1 MAIQK
6 KPLSNEA
13 NIVAR
18 VRGTTTLYAD
28 QSIEFHPDGE
38 VEKPLYNETLATT
51 KFGSLKQTKKRAV
64 MRVLID
70 ANSKSLKTDFLR
82 KSLELIAKLPDDAS
96 EALVMPDFQELV
108 GETNHAKVFLSKEE
122 VLVQIVL
129 RFDEVNP
136 KVADLLS
143 HASAE
148 QLKYIKQFLD
158 PTTVFQSEVA
168 AICMLLSNCQAQHER
183 DIKLMNPKP
192 RKSKKK

>member
-1 MAIQK
+1 MAVQK

-82 KSLELIAKLPDDAS
+82 KSL
-96 EALVMPDFQELV
+96 
-108 GETNHAKVFLSKEE
+108 
-122 VLVQIVL
+122 
-129 RFDEVNP
+129 
-136 KVADLLS
+136 
-143 HASAE
+143 
-148 QLKYIKQFLD
+148 
-158 PTTVFQSEVA
+158 
-168 AICMLLSNCQAQHER
+168 
-183 DIKLMNPKP
+183 
-192 RKSKKK
+192 

>member
-1 MAIQK
+1 MAVQK

-122 VLVQIVL
+122 LLDVVYLYLFSHYHQLNHL
-129 RFDEVNP
+129 R
-136 KVADLLS
+136 
-143 HASAE
+143 
-148 QLKYIKQFLD
+148 
-158 PTTVFQSEVA
+158 
-168 AICMLLSNCQAQHER
+168 R
-183 DIKLMNPKP
+183 
-192 RKSKKK
+192 